1 MPVIIDDRGLPPAEW
16 TVGPSCEKVNAMSN
30 YHKRFSKEFKE
41 EAVRLLLTGN
51 KTTAGLGRE
60 LGVSATSLMNWQR
73 EALGNAAQPAGVKP
87 EGLRINPALLEEE
100 NRRLKAENAT
110 LLQEREILKKS
121 LGILSRDPL
130 QKGMP

>member
-1 MPVIIDDRGLPPAEW
+1 
-16 TVGPSCEKVNAMSN
+16 MSN